1 MQQTKSHSTRLQ
13 TAYLKFTFR
22 HNPSTPTF
30 DQDTRRE
37 QLFRRLVQYH
47 LLHHSVYT
55 IYDWRDLEAQ
65 QTCVY
70 NFLQTYAKQ
79 LWPGKRAE
87 RGHLSNP
94 ELQPRNKSS
103 FIGSIDSHWS
113 QRRNGNAAKAKAKAK
128 ARRRSDS
135 AGGDVEP
142 QQIGFEHCSEIGGMA
157 FSSIGQALTTYID
170 VLLEPGLAGAEVEDT
185 ARLIEGI
192 VSTEMGP
199 EILAIGVMEDEVM
212 VKIED
217 DSD

>member
-1 MQQTKSHSTRLQ
+1 MQQTKSHSIRLQ
-13 TAYLKFTFR
+13 TAYLKLTFR
-22 HNPSTPTF
+22 HNPSTPTV

-37 QLFRRLVQYH
+37 QLFRRLVQHH
-47 LLHHSVYT
+47 LLHHTIYT
-55 IYDWRDLEAQ
+55 IYDWRDLDVQ

-113 QRRNGNAAKAKAKAK
+113 QRRNGNAAKAKAKA
-128 ARRRSDS
+128 RRRSDS

-157 FSSIGQALTTYID
+157 FSSIGKALTTYID

-192 VSTEMGP
+192 VATEMGP
-199 EILAIGVMEDEVM
+199 EILAIGVVEDEVM